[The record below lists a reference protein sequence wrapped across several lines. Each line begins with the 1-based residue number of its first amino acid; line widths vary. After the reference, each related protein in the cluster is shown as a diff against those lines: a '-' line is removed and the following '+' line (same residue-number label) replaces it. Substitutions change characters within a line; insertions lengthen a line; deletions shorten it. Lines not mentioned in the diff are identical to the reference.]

1 MQKQAADDT
10 QPNISVASQ
19 SVFERIFRDEFNIGF
34 HCPKKDKCNECEKF
48 KNTPTE
54 MHSDEMK
61 QEYEQ
66 HQLEKNATYEEHKR
80 DQELRNENRDVLCAS
95 FDMQK
100 VLNTPYGNSV
110 LLF

>member
-10 QPNISVASQ
+10 QPNISVTSQ

-34 HCPKKDKCNECEKF
+34 HCPKKDKCNKCEKF

-66 HQLEKNATYEEHKR
+66 LRHLTFHLAKR
-80 DQELRNENRDVLCAS
+80 LVFCR
-95 FDMQK
+95 
-100 VLNTPYGNSV
+100 
-110 LLF
+110 